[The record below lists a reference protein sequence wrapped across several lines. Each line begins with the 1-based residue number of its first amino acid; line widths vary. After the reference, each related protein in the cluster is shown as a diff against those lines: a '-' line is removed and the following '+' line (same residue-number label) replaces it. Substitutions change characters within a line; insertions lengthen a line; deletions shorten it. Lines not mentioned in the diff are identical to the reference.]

1 MNPLEELV
9 AAKLLRIKAIK
20 IQPKMPFEWVTGWN
34 SPIYCDNR
42 KILSYPQIRNLI
54 SVEMAHTI
62 ARKYPD
68 VEVIASVAT
77 NAIALGVLV
86 ADLLGLPFVYVHPT
100 PKTHGFE
107 NQIEGDLRPRQNV
120 VVIEDQ
126 ISVGDNCLKVVEALR
141 KNGGNVQGV
150 LAIFHY
156 ELEDTQEKFA
166 KAGVACEAL
175 CGFEAAIQHAQE
187 TAYIS
192 NDDKKVLDT
201 WHKSPATWKK

>member
-54 SVEMAHTI
+54 CVEMAHTI

-156 ELEDTQEKFA
+156 ELEDTQKKFA
-166 KAGVACEAL
+166 KANVACEAL
-175 CGFEAAIQHAQE
+175 CGFKAAIQYAQE
-187 TAYIS
+187 TEYITAEEA
-192 NDDKKVLDT
+192 KVLGT

>member
-1 MNPLEELV
+1 MNQLEEFV
-9 AAKLLRIKAIK
+9 AARLLRIKAIK
-20 IQPKMPFEWVTGWN
+20 IQPKLPFTWVTGWN

-42 KILSYPQIRNLI
+42 KILSYPQMRNII
-54 SVEMAHTI
+54 SVEMAHAI
-62 ARKYPD
+62 MQKYPD

-86 ADLLGLPFVYVHPT
+86 ADELGLPFVYVHPT

-126 ISVGDNCLKVVEALR
+126 VSIGDNCLKVVEALR

-150 LAIFHY
+150 MAIFHY
-156 ELEDTQEKFA
+156 ELAETKKKFT
-166 KAGVACEAL
+166 KAGVTCEAL
-175 CGFEAAIQHAQE
+175 CGFGAAIRQAQE
-187 TAYIS
+187 TEYITAEDA
-192 NDDKKVLDT
+192 NVLNA